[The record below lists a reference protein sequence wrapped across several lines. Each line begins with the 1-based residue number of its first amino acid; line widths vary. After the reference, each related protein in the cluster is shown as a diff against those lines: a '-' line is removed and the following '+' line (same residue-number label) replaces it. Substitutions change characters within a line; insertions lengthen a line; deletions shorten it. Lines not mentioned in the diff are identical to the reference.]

1 MIKPTP
7 AEIIDDELVVVL
19 NNKAVQLS
27 IIDAIRLRLTLNS
40 FINGDLEEA
49 PEDEE

>member
-1 MIKPTP
+1 MIKPIP
-7 AEIIDDELVVVL
+7 AKIVDDKLEVVL
-19 NNKAVQLS
+19 NDKAVQLS
-27 IIDAIRLRLTLNS
+27 RIDAIRLRLTLNS